1 MLAEGLWSRE
11 RKRRRHRQRRARKE
25 HFGEL
30 VQMDGSFHAWLEER
44 GPEGCLIDMVDDAT
58 NTTWARLGEQ
68 ETIWA
73 VVDALRAWI
82 ERYGVPLALYVD
94 WKNLYKRPATP
105 RERLRGEEPITQ
117 FGRTFLAG
125 RGAIAKAVGKDS
137 ATPLAVPDPIHLSGT
152 FASIAQAVE
161 PAVVNISTT
170 QVRRAPRQEGPFG
183 EDHFFDFRDM
193 GPMAEH
199 SLGSGVIVDKKGYIL
214 TNDHVVH
221 GATKIQVQLEGESTK
236 HTAKVVGTDDETDL
250 AVLKIHADRDLPVA
264 KLGNSN
270 GVRVGDWVLAIGSPS
285 GLRATV
291 TAGIISAKDRGG
303 VGGQY
308 QHFLQTDAAINP
320 GNSGG
325 PLVDMAGQVIGINT
339 TIDTQSG
346 GY

>member
-1 MLAEGLWSRE
+1 M
-11 RKRRRHRQRRARKE
+11 K
-25 HFGEL
+25 
-30 VQMDGSFHAWLEER
+30 
-44 GPEGCLIDMVDDAT
+44 IDM
-58 NTTWARLGEQ
+58 RG
-68 ETIWA
+68 
-73 VVDALRAWI
+73 LREIAKGHRWD
-82 ERYGVPLALYVD
+82 LALLIVVT
-94 WKNLYKRPATP
+94 LVCG
-105 RERLRGEEPITQ
+105 RLVG
-117 FGRTFLAG
+117 TFLAG

-250 AVLKIHADRDLPVA
+250 AVLKIHADRDLRSRSWAIQTASASGTGCWRLVVR
-264 KLGNSN
+264 LGCAPPLPPASSARKTAAASAGNTNTSC
-270 GVRVGDWVLAIGSPS
+270 RPTRRLT
-285 GLRATV
+285 RATP
-291 TAGIISAKDRGG
+291 AGRWW
-303 VGGQY
+303 
-308 QHFLQTDAAINP
+308 TWP
-320 GNSGG
+320 GK
-325 PLVDMAGQVIGINT
+325 
-339 TIDTQSG
+339 
-346 GY
+346 